1 LSAHPASLKEV
12 IAMFRKTGFMIVLLA
27 LIVSLVAGCASASSQ
42 SSRDTDV
49 VQETAAAAAPAEY
62 GGDSANKGISAVE
75 PGTGGTGTAP
85 VDRKIVRNANIG
97 LEVVDV
103 AASYDQ
109 LLAYAVARQGY
120 ETMRNEYR
128 QEEFLT
134 LYATIRIKPEELD
147 GFIAYAETLGTMVNV
162 QISTDDI
169 TEGYYDA
176 TTRLETMEKSL
187 ARYDEFLER
196 AQTIEEVLQVQSQ
209 INQITVEIESLKGRL
224 RLWDSMLAESVISLE
239 IRQVNDPVKIKKEVT
254 WSALTLEDMGYL
266 MRSGLT
272 RFSNILVSALQWLL
286 VVLVASSP
294 VWVIALVVFLI
305 VRRHRI
311 KKGPKP
317 PKAPK
322 TGRFNHP
329 SGPDGNQ
336 PGA

>member
-1 LSAHPASLKEV
+1 
-12 IAMFRKTGFMIVLLA
+12 MFRKIGYIIILMALVLS
-27 LIVSLVAGCASASSQ
+27 IVAGCASASSQ
-42 SSRDTDV
+42 SSRDEGM
-49 VQETAAAAAPAEY
+49 VQETAAAAAPAEAEY
-62 GGDSANKGISAVE
+62 GGDFANKGGTSAVE
-75 PGTGGTGTAP
+75 PGTGGTGTAA
-85 VDRKIVRNANIG
+85 VERKIVRNANLG

-128 QEEFLT
+128 QEEYLT
-134 LYATIRIKPEELD
+134 LYPTIRIKPEELD
-147 GFIAYAETLGTMVNV
+147 GFIAFAETLGTMVNV

-176 TTRLETMEKSL
+176 KTRLETMEKSL

-196 AQTIEEVLQVQSQ
+196 AETIEEVLQVQGQ
-209 INQITVEIESLKGRL
+209 INQITVEIEALKGRL
-224 RLWDSMLAESVISLE
+224 RVWDSMLAESIISLE

-272 RFSNILVSALQWLL
+272 RFTNVLVSVLQWLL
-286 VVLVASSP
+286 VALVASSP
-294 VWVIALVVFLI
+294 VWVIALVIFLI
-305 VRRHRI
+305 VRRRRI

-317 PKAPK
+317 PKPPKTPK
-322 TGRFNHP
+322 TGQFNPP
-329 SGPDGNQ
+329 SGPDVNQ